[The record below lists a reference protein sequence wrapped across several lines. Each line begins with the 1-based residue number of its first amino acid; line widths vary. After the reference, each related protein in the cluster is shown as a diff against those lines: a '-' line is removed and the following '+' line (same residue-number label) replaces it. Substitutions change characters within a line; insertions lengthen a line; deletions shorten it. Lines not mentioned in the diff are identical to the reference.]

1 MGTGNSSD
9 WGSDKNLQHFDGP
22 DKHYSAPL
30 PVMRANSD
38 LELLMAQYQRGD
50 LSAATLLIH
59 RISPQLHRFFV
70 AQLVSRSEADD
81 LLQETW
87 LRIHK
92 VRHTYRPGEPV
103 LPWFY
108 AIARHVRVDHFRKA
122 IRTSRREQRLEEISS
137 VAATVPADSA
147 HRRDDLAALLA
158 PLSDSQREI
167 IEMLKVAGM
176 SLEEVARATSSSV
189 GSVKQKVHRAYK
201 KLREK
206 LGSTELKK
214 G

>member
-1 MGTGNSSD
+1 MHQLTGTDINLTKTIHFMHPHGN
-9 WGSDKNLQHFDGP
+9 
-22 DKHYSAPL
+22 
-30 PVMRANSD
+30 
-38 LELLMAQYQRGD
+38 LEMLMARYQDGD
-50 LSAATLLIH
+50 FAAATALIDH
-59 RISPQLHRFFV
+59 ISPQLHRFFI
-70 AQLVSRSEADD
+70 AQFASRADADD

-87 LRIHK
+87 LRIHR

-103 LPWFY
+103 LPWVY

-122 IRTSRREQRLEEISS
+122 LRTTAREHRLEETS
-137 VAATVPADSA
+137 AAAVTVPAPSGQA
-147 HRRDDLAALLA
+147 DDLEALLA
-158 PLSDSQREI
+158 PLPESQREV

-201 KLREK
+201 KLRETMSAMG
-206 LGSTELKK
+206 LRK